1 MLFAIKKETFHN
13 ILINLYLNE
22 LMVSKKVIIVGGGF
36 GGIFT
41 YLNLH
46 KLTHKNKLVSFT
58 VISDKNYFLFT
69 PLLPE
74 VSSGVLFPED
84 IITPVRE
91 NITCCMDGFI
101 LGRVDYIDSKSN
113 TLKVGEK
120 IVNFDYLV
128 VASGASINYRNIDGA
143 KKYSIPFKTL
153 DDSILLKNSLID
165 LFEKD
170 ELIKDAC
177 DINILIVG
185 GGPTGIEVGVEV
197 SQLIDELLPFYT
209 KLNRDFHNIDIKIL
223 NSSSDFLKGFPEKIK
238 KYVLDNFGKN
248 IPIDIVFNA
257 HVIRVDKDTVYL
269 EDGKSLN
276 YDILIWSAGV
286 SPNIIKMDK
295 SYALSDTGRYLTTK
309 YLNLKDK
316 ENIFT
321 IGDVADIENMN
332 LPMLAQT
339 ATDQSKICAINI
351 LNSIEGNPLLEFK
364 LHQKGLLLSLGKRN
378 AVAQIGNKF
387 FTKKIAW
394 VIWKLFYL
402 SEIFGKGS
410 KIKIVFNWI
419 LNEFSPRDISK
430 I

>member
-1 MLFAIKKETFHN
+1 MDR
-13 ILINLYLNE
+13 
-22 LMVSKKVIIVGGGF
+22 KKVIIIGGGF

-46 KLTHKNKLVSFT
+46 KLTHKNRGISFT
-58 VISDKNYFLFT
+58 IISDKNYFLFT

-74 VSSGVLFPED
+74 VSSGLLFPED
-84 IITPVRE
+84 IITPMRE
-91 NITCCMDGFI
+91 SITCCIDEFI
-101 LGRVDYIDSKSN
+101 LGKVDYIDSNSN
-113 TLKVGEK
+113 TLKVGKK
-120 IVNFDYLV
+120 IIEFDYLV
-128 VASGASINYRNIDGA
+128 IASGASINYRNIDGA

-165 LFEKD
+165 LFERD
-170 ELIKDAC
+170 ELIKGAC
-177 DINILIVG
+177 DINVLVVG
-185 GGPTGIEVGVEV
+185 GGATGIEVGVEI

-238 KYVLDNFGKN
+238 KYVLENFGKN
-248 IPIDIVFNA
+248 TPIDLVLNA

-269 EDGKSLN
+269 EDGRSLN

-286 SPNIIKMDK
+286 SPNLIKMDK
-295 SYALSDTGRYLTTK
+295 NCALATTGRYLTTK

-316 ENIFT
+316 ENIFA
-321 IGDVADIENMN
+321 IGDVADIEGEN

-351 LNSIEGNPLLEFK
+351 LHSIEGKPLLEFK

-378 AVAQIGNKF
+378 AVAQIGKKF

-402 SEIFGKGS
+402 AEIYGKGS